1 MLTIGGHKCPP
12 YILKVKNGWFSQGN
26 NMFTGIIGAVGQI
39 KTVAPIADRP
49 LSGVRLTLDA
59 AGLDLSDVGLGDSI
73 AINGACMTVVTL
85 DAGARAFAVDVSFE
99 SLSKTTG
106 LQQVGAVNLEKAM
119 RLSDRLGGHL
129 VSGHVDDVARIVA
142 LDAVAESFE
151 LIFSAP
157 LRWRRFLADKGSVT
171 LHGTS
176 LTVNR
181 VWADDAAV
189 FGSINLIP
197 HTMAHT
203 VFQFLRAGDAINLE
217 IDLLARYVD
226 QLLHKDAP

>member
-1 MLTIGGHKCPP
+1 
-12 YILKVKNGWFSQGN
+12 
-26 NMFTGIIGAVGQI
+26 MFTGIISAVGAI
-39 KTVAPIADRP
+39 LAVAPLSAAGN
-49 LSGVRLTLDA
+49 SGVRLTVDA
-59 AGLDLSDVGLGDSI
+59 AGLDLSDVSLGDSI
-73 AINGACMTVVTL
+73 AINGACMTAVALAAAANT
-85 DAGARAFAVDVSFE
+85 FAVDVSFE

-106 LQQVGAVNLEKAM
+106 LAQTGRVNLEKAM

-129 VSGHVDDVARIVA
+129 VSGHVDDVAQIVR

-151 LIFSAP
+151 LVFQTS
-157 LRWRRFLADKGSVT
+157 LKWRKFMADKGSVT

-181 VWADDAAV
+181 VWVEGDAV

-203 VFQFLRAGDAINLE
+203 VFQCLKAGDAVNLE
-217 IDLLARYVD
+217 VDLLARYVA
-226 QLLHKDAP
+226 QLLHKD